1 MSDSLIFTLACEDD
15 EIPSVRMPLRV
26 AATAWRR
33 LSTRTGERT
42 EKKKKKRDELTS
54 FATLVPTPLMT
65 FFPVESFDTLT

>member
-1 MSDSLIFTLACEDD
+1 
-15 EIPSVRMPLRV
+15 MPLRV